1 VCLARPDETK
11 RHDDK
16 RNTKTIRGK
25 DVSAKILGRSGKIMI
40 VRSDKD
46 DKDDGKDDKDHDM
59 DKNSD
64 GKDDVD
70 SKDGVDSKDDGRD
83 NKDSVDDKD
92 ADNKDDND
100 DANDKDDNDDDDD
113 FRDDNDDLL
122 SFELDEIEEKDSDGN
137 EVDDKHSVDSFS
149 DVDFQFSRLNSNFKL
164 QGVSTIN
171 VNLSTYLDDP
181 KANLDIMVYLFRE
194 SGKITFGNETF
205 AVQAGTVKFNIKISN
220 WDFCDDSSC
229 SKGKA
234 GKYLDLSLNVRSK
247 GGPVEIDDDDRK
259 KANKPAVCDDKD
271 DDKDDRNDKDDKDD
285 KDDDD
290 DDCPFIYDMGDDSE
304 MLLNRGVMT
313 DDDDYTAMPAGFPKF
328 ENDDGKKK
336 FVFRIPKFSKN
347 VLVDPSVTP
356 GKKSSAGQKSAASW
370 LKVNFTFALLLQ
382 VAAMFAAQ

>member
-1 VCLARPDETK
+1 
-11 RHDDK
+11 
-16 RNTKTIRGK
+16 
-25 DVSAKILGRSGKIMI
+25 MI

-92 ADNKDDND
+92 ADDKDDND

-205 AVQAGTVKFNIKISN
+205 AVQAGTVKFNIKVRNKSLVLKFYHELSFLVVTRLSILYA
-220 WDFCDDSSC
+220 C
-229 SKGKA
+229 SIHRKG
-234 GKYLDLSLNVRSK
+234 
-247 GGPVEIDDDDRK
+247 EHI
-259 KANKPAVCDDKD
+259 
-271 DDKDDRNDKDDKDD
+271 
-285 KDDDD
+285 
-290 DDCPFIYDMGDDSE
+290 
-304 MLLNRGVMT
+304 ML
-313 DDDDYTAMPAGFPKF
+313 KF
-328 ENDDGKKK
+328 EKETENAEIK
-336 FVFRIPKFSKN
+336 
-347 VLVDPSVTP
+347 L
-356 GKKSSAGQKSAASW
+356 
-370 LKVNFTFALLLQ
+370 
-382 VAAMFAAQ
+382 